1 MDEEEKLDALRQ
13 DFFSYYRRMR
23 SNLFSDTEIVYET
36 RLTTEVFDLK
46 LQQLSQDKKQSEFEN
61 FAIAVASRLIT
72 PNIKPQTGPD
82 GGGDGKVDGET
93 YPVDKAISDK
103 WWISEGSTGDQKWA
117 IAISVQ
123 KSWQSKV
130 EADVKKAVETK
141 RGYTKLLYF
150 TNQKIKSSSRQA
162 KEDELA
168 QQYGISVSIFDGK
181 WFSFA
186 VFEQGCLD
194 IAIEKLN
201 FSDEYRKKTIK
212 IGPNDKERKSE
223 LNKIED
229 DLIKHTVADLD
240 TDYVNDLLKTCILSR
255 GLEKPRMETEGR
267 FNRALREAKVH
278 GTSIQI
284 FNIIYNHAWTSF
296 FWFHDVEATYS
307 DLSLIHI

>member
-1 MDEEEKLDALRQ
+1 M
-13 DFFSYYRRMR
+13 
-23 SNLFSDTEIVYET
+23 
-36 RLTTEVFDLK
+36 
-46 LQQLSQDKKQSEFEN
+46 
-61 FAIAVASRLIT
+61 IT

-194 IAIEKLN
+194 IAI
-201 FSDEYRKKTIK
+201 
-212 IGPNDKERKSE
+212 
-223 LNKIED
+223 
-229 DLIKHTVADLD
+229 
-240 TDYVNDLLKTCILSR
+240 
-255 GLEKPRMETEGR
+255 
-267 FNRALREAKVH
+267 
-278 GTSIQI
+278 
-284 FNIIYNHAWTSF
+284 
-296 FWFHDVEATYS
+296 
-307 DLSLIHI
+307 